1 MPEAH
6 LEMSHLFWSSYKP
19 YFTDQRSPTSS
30 RHSRFAVLFQMLA
43 FMDMLGTQSSLKTNI
58 AVNFLLIIDITK
70 FSSILFRFS
79 WTIMYFSRYTYGWG
93 CLPVVGIYWRYNSR
107 CSVCITFTVEVVVFS
122 SWWSWYFSLGK
133 TWIIIRLL
141 IVSLRITQVLCL

>member
-30 RHSRFAVLFQMLA
+30 RHSRFAVVFQMLA

-58 AVNFLLIIDITK
+58 AVNLFRTTFIDITK
-70 FSSILFRFS
+70 YSSILFRVLMNYYVFFTIHEWLGLSSCS
-79 WTIMYFSRYTYGWG
+79 WD
-93 CLPVVGIYWRYNSR
+93 
-107 CSVCITFTVEVVVFS
+107 
-122 SWWSWYFSLGK
+122 
-133 TWIIIRLL
+133 LL
-141 IVSLRITQVLCL
+141 MV